1 MEITVTSLSQT
12 FGTRQALQDIDLT
25 FPSGQLTSILGPS
38 GCGKSTMLNIIAGIL
53 EPTTGTVRYGGKDV
67 TSLPP
72 EKRNLG
78 FVFQNYAL
86 YPHLTVA
93 QNIGY
98 PLRFIRGM
106 GKPERS
112 DRVAE
117 LAALVRVTELLD
129 HRPGELSGGQQQR
142 VAIARAL
149 AKRPGVV
156 LMDEPLS
163 NLDARLR
170 GEMREEIRRIQS
182 ESGVTMVLVTHDQE
196 DALSISDQVVVMRAG
211 HVEQVSSPIATYA
224 QPQSLFVVDFIGE
237 PPATQLPVRI
247 AEDATVHLVSG
258 AFLPLTA
265 PATLRGERAPL
276 TLAVRADSVSIGAEA
291 SIEHD
296 STADPLD
303 SARTPQHTMA
313 TIAAAIASRQ
323 GYLYELRLEDGTML
337 RARAGQDSAHQ
348 VGELVPFSVD
358 AATVFYFDPTTEA
371 RRG

>member
-1 MEITVTSLSQT
+1 MEITVTSLGRS
-12 FGTRQALQDIDLT
+12 FGSRQALQNIDLT

-53 EPTTGTVRYGGKDV
+53 EPTSGAVSYGGKDV

-98 PLRFIRGM
+98 PLRFVRGM
-106 GKPERS
+106 SKQEKRE
-112 DRVAE
+112 RVAE
-117 LAALVRVTELLD
+117 LARLVRGEELLD

-170 GEMREEIRRIQS
+170 GEMRDEIRRIQS

-196 DALSISDQVVVMRAG
+196 DALGISDQVVVMRAG
-211 HVEQVSSPIATYA
+211 QVEQVSSPLDTYA
-224 QPQSLFVVDFIGE
+224 DPRSLFVVDFIGE
-237 PPATQLPVRI
+237 PPASQLPVRI
-247 AEDATVHLVSG
+247 KEDGNVCVATG
-258 AFLPLTA
+258 ASLPLAA
-265 PATLRGERAPL
+265 PEALLGESSPL
-276 TLAVRADSVSIGAEA
+276 TLAIRADSVSIGAEA
-291 SIEHD
+291 ESQ
-296 STADPLD
+296 LG
-303 SARTPQHTMA
+303 SATHPRGSGLGPKRAGA
-313 TIAAAIASRQ
+313 TIAASVTSRH
-323 GYLYELRLEDGTML
+323 GCLYDLRLEDGSML
-337 RARAGQDSAHQ
+337 RARADQDSAHQ
-348 VGELVPFSVD
+348 PGEEVAYLID